1 MERRSFSM
9 YERVT
14 IRTIVANASRSV
26 DYLLVNIYND
36 IFLYTNVAY
45 INNELHFFYKNKEEF
60 NKIDDREILKIKKDL
75 ISKTLLLMYLVE
87 NRYLYLVDNANV
99 QNRDNDIKFVNESD
113 KQYELLVDLPQ
124 DISNFLNTS
133 KRVVIVAQD
142 LITLVENNFK
152 TFGEQQL
159 DESKKQTEN
168 SRKAMWASIGTLF
181 IAVITPFVVSL
192 FTDEKE
198 YQARVLESIHQTTEV
213 LESSTENICTGM
225 DSVRETGNALLD
237 QNNEILDN
245 LKSQEATIKKIN
257 RNIINKN

>member
-1 MERRSFSM
+1 M

-14 IRTIVANASRSV
+14 IRTIVADASRSV

-36 IFLYTNVAY
+36 IFLYTNVDY
-45 INNELHFFYKNKEEF
+45 IDNELHFFYKNKEEF

-99 QNRDNDIKFVNESD
+99 QNTDNDIKFVNESD

-124 DISNFLNTS
+124 DISDFLNTS

-142 LITLVENNFK
+142 LITLVQNNFK
-152 TFGEQQL
+152 TYGEQQL
-159 DESKKQTEN
+159 DESRKQTKN
-168 SRKAMWASIGTLF
+168 SRIAMWASISTLF

-192 FTDEKE
+192 FTGEKE
-198 YQARVLESIHQTTEV
+198 YQENVLESIHQTTEV
-213 LESSTENICTGM
+213 LENSTEDICTGI
-225 DSVRETGNALLD
+225 DSVKEVGNALFNK
-237 QNNEILDN
+237 NNEILDN
-245 LKSQEATIKKIN
+245 LKSQGTTIKNIN